1 MLIKIDDHD
10 NAIIGTSTIWRDHS
24 QVEVLVYSAKKI
36 VKNLTH
42 YNMTEEEALE
52 YIDYNIVGA
61 WVGENTPVIV
71 WDLVQYDE
79 NDYW

>member
-10 NAIIGTSTIWRDHS
+10 NAIIGTSTIWQDHS

-36 VKNLTH
+36 IKNLTRCD
-42 YNMTEEEALE
+42 MTFEEALE

-61 WVGENTPVIV
+61 WVGKNTPVIV
-71 WDLVQYDE
+71 WDLVKFDE
-79 NDYW
+79 RDYE